1 MQVTEVANEGL
12 KRAFS
17 VVVPAT
23 DITAEREKR
32 LAQLGKDLR
41 LPGFRPGKVPT
52 RVVHQRYG
60 QAVMGEVLESSVNNA
75 TQRVVSDRGLR
86 PAQQP

>member
-41 LPGFRPGKVPT
+41 LPGSAPARSRRGWC
-52 RVVHQRYG
+52 
-60 QAVMGEVLESSVNNA
+60 SSA
-75 TQRVVSDRGLR
+75 TAKR
-86 PAQQP
+86 